1 MMNIQTSRGELL
13 GAIQSVIGVVERRQS
28 LPILSNVLMVA
39 SDDELSITASDL
51 ELQAERRIRIQNVAP
66 GRMTLPARKL
76 HDICRGLP
84 EGASVT
90 IEQDQ
95 ARAVIRSGKSR
106 YVLSCLPAEEFPLM
120 ASAGAEVSVKL
131 RGGDLKDLIN
141 RTQFAIAQQDVR
153 YYLNGLMLELK
164 TGKLRA
170 VATDGH
176 RLALAEKDS
185 DITVAKDIQAI
196 VPRKAVMELQ
206 RQLEQSTQEI
216 DIRISAGQIE
226 VDTGELKLLSKLID
240 GRFPDYQRVV
250 PDNSDKQLSSHRER
264 LRSALARAAVLSNE
278 KFRGVRLQ
286 LDATTLRIETQNP
299 DQEEA
304 QEEIEVTYQG
314 DPLEIGFNVNYLLDA
329 LDAID
334 SEDVV
339 IELRSADASGL
350 IYDPKHKENKYVV
363 MPMRL

>member
-1 MMNIQTSRGELL
+1 MMNIQTSRSELL

-28 LPILSNVLMVA
+28 LPILSNVLLVA
-39 SDDELSITASDL
+39 NDDELSITASDL
-51 ELQAERRIRIQNVAP
+51 ELQAERRIRIQNIVP
-66 GRMTLPARKL
+66 GKMTLPARKL

-84 EGASVT
+84 EGANLS

-106 YVLSCLPAEEFPLM
+106 YVLSSLPADEFPLM
-120 ASAGAEVSVKL
+120 ASTGAEVDVKL

-164 TGKLRA
+164 TGKLRV

-185 DITVAKDIQAI
+185 GITVDKDVQAI

-206 RQLEQSTQEI
+206 RQLEQTDQEI
-216 DIRISAGQIE
+216 SIRISVGQIE
-226 VDTGELKLLSKLID
+226 IDTGDLKLLSKLID

-250 PDNSDKQLSSHRER
+250 PDNSDKLLSSHREK

-286 LDATTLRIETQNP
+286 LDSTILKIETQNP

-304 QEEIEVTYQG
+304 QEEVEVSYQG
-314 DPLEIGFNVNYLLDA
+314 APLEIGFNVNYLLDA
-329 LDAID
+329 LDAIN
-334 SEDVV
+334 SEEVV

-350 IYDPKHKENKYVV
+350 LYDPLHKENKYVV